1 MLQHGENV
9 LAAELGNGWLNIQS
23 LPVRGF
29 EKARWRMRPRM
40 IAELRITYNDGTVQT
55 IPTDRTWKTNSG
67 ACSFNNLYSGE
78 VYDARLVHK
87 G

>member
-1 MLQHGENV
+1 
-9 LAAELGNGWLNIQS
+9 
-23 LPVRGF
+23 
-29 EKARWRMRPRM
+29 MRPRM

-87 G
+87 GWTIPGLTTRSGCLL